1 MGMSNNFLSQ
11 EEINALL
18 SGEAVDDNNAESETD
33 KSEAIEDTITEI
45 DKDLLGEIGNISMG
59 SASTALYQLIN
70 QQVNITT
77 PVVSV
82 TTLREIKAGFETP
95 NVVVDIEYIAGIV
108 GRNILIIRNDDG
120 LVISNLM
127 MGGDGKIGD
136 SHELSELEVSAV
148 SEAMNQMIGSAATSM
163 ATMFGRKVDISPPT
177 AKVVTDDNIPIS
189 DAIPEDQPIVKV
201 SFKMT
206 IGDLVDSSIMQIF
219 PIETAKNIVAI
230 MTGEDNIQEA
240 EEPKVEDKAEESI
253 VNKEINTEH
262 NMPTSQPQMQYD
274 PAGQVQQQQMQY
286 QQPQM
291 QYAQPQMMQQP
302 QMQYQG
308 QPMQY
313 GYGQP
318 QMQYQG
324 QQMPYQQPVEV
335 HKAAFEPLGQQ
346 NEVPPI
352 KNIDLIMDVPL
363 DISVVL
369 GRTKK
374 SIQDILNLGAGSLI
388 ELQKLAEEP
397 VEILVNGKQI
407 ALGEVVVVDENFGV
421 RITNIVNG
429 ADRLKTLSR
438 N

>member
-18 SGEAVDDNNAESETD
+18 SGESTDSED
-33 KSEAIEDTITEI
+33 SNVSSSGSENMEDAITET

-82 TTLREIKAGFETP
+82 TTLKEIKEGFETP
-95 NVVVDIEYIAGIV
+95 NIVLDIEYIAGIV
-108 GRNILIIRNDDG
+108 GRNILIIKTYDG

-127 MGGDGKIGD
+127 MGGDGKVTD
-136 SHELSELEVSAV
+136 VHELSELEISAV

-177 AKVVTDDNIPIS
+177 SKVVTDDLVPIS
-189 DAIPEDQPIVKV
+189 DSIPEDQPIVKV

-206 IGDLVDSSIMQIF
+206 IGDIVDSNIMQIF

-230 MTGEDNIQEA
+230 MTGEDSGDKTDEQQPEKPK
-240 EEPKVEDKAEESI
+240 EEPI
-253 VNKEINTEH
+253 VNKEIHTQPEPQIQQTVSEQP
-262 NMPTSQPQMQYD
+262 MQYEQPQMQMQQQQYA
-274 PAGQVQQQQMQY
+274 PQQQMQ
-286 QQPQM
+286 
-291 QYAQPQMMQQP
+291 
-302 QMQYQG
+302 
-308 QPMQY
+308 

-318 QMQYQG
+318 QMQSYMQQPQMYGGG
-324 QQMPYQQPVEV
+324 QVQQYAQPVEV
-335 HKAAFEPLGQQ
+335 HQAAFEPLTPQ
-346 NEVPPI
+346 NSVPPI

-388 ELQKLAEEP
+388 ELDKLAEEP

-407 ALGEVVVVDENFGV
+407 ALGEVVVVVDENFGV
-421 RITNIVNG
+421 RITSIVSNVE
-429 ADRLKTLSR
+429 RLKSLK
-438 N
+438 

>member
-18 SGEAVDDNNAESETD
+18 SGDSNASEGDNVLAATSNSDETG
-33 KSEAIEDTITEI
+33 AITET

-82 TTLREIKAGFETP
+82 TTLKEIKKGFETP
-95 NVVVDIEYIAGIV
+95 NIVLDIEYIDGIV
-108 GRNILIIRNDDG
+108 GRNILIIKTFDG

-127 MGGDGKIGD
+127 MGGDGNVTEVD
-136 SHELSELEVSAV
+136 ELSELEISAV

-177 AKVVTDDNIPIS
+177 AKVVKDEATPIS
-189 DAIPEDQPIVKV
+189 DSIPEDELIVKV

-206 IGDLVDSSIMQIF
+206 IGDIVDSNIMQIF
-219 PIETAKNIVAI
+219 PIKTAKNIVAI
-230 MTGEDNIQEA
+230 MTGADVEEEIKQASMQRDAELELNKQIQPKPA
-240 EEPKVEDKAEESI
+240 KEE
-253 VNKEINTEH
+253 
-262 NMPTSQPQMQYD
+262 MQSTYN
-274 PAGQVQQQQMQY
+274 

-291 QYAQPQMMQQP
+291 QQNNSGAQMYEQPQIQYTQPQMYGGQTMQQT
-302 QMQYQG
+302 
-308 QPMQY
+308 
-313 GYGQP
+313 
-318 QMQYQG
+318 
-324 QQMPYQQPVEV
+324 YQQPVEV
-335 HKAAFEPLGQQ
+335 HQAAFEPLVPQ
-346 NEVPPI
+346 NSVPPI
-352 KNIDLIMDVPL
+352 KNMDLIMDVPL

-374 SIQDILNLGAGSLI
+374 SIQDILNLGVGSLV
-388 ELQKLAEEP
+388 ELDKLAEEP
-397 VEILVNGKQI
+397 VEILVNGKPI

-421 RITNIVNG
+421 RITSIVS
-429 ADRLKTLSR
+429 DTEKLKSLK
-438 N
+438 

>member
-18 SGEAVDDNNAESETD
+18 SGESTDSEDNNVSSD
-33 KSEAIEDTITEI
+33 VNEDMEDAITET

-82 TTLREIKAGFETP
+82 TTLKEIKEGFETP
-95 NVVVDIEYIAGIV
+95 NIVLDIEYIAGIV
-108 GRNILIIRNDDG
+108 GRNILIIKTYDG

-127 MGGDGKIGD
+127 MGGDGKVTD
-136 SHELSELEVSAV
+136 VHELSELEISAV

-177 AKVVTDDNIPIS
+177 SKVVTDDLVPIS
-189 DAIPEDQPIVKV
+189 DSIPEDQPIVKV

-206 IGDLVDSSIMQIF
+206 IGDIVDSNIMQIF
-219 PIETAKNIVAI
+219 PIETAKNIVSI
-230 MTGEDNIQEA
+230 MTGEDSSDDTKESQPEKPK
-240 EEPKVEDKAEESI
+240 EEPI
-253 VNKEINTEH
+253 VNKEIHTQPEQQMQQNVSEPQ
-262 NMPTSQPQMQYD
+262 MQYEQPQMQMQQQQYA
-274 PAGQVQQQQMQY
+274 PQQQMQ
-286 QQPQM
+286 
-291 QYAQPQMMQQP
+291 
-302 QMQYQG
+302 
-308 QPMQY
+308 

-318 QMQYQG
+318 QMQSYMQQPQMYGGG
-324 QQMPYQQPVEV
+324 QVQQYAQPVEV
-335 HKAAFEPLGQQ
+335 HQAAFEPLTPQ
-346 NEVPPI
+346 NSVPPI

-388 ELQKLAEEP
+388 ELDKLAEEP

-421 RITNIVNG
+421 RITSIVSNVE
-429 ADRLKTLSR
+429 RLKSLK
-438 N
+438 